1 MKNKKYEEA
10 NIVNSTRKQFFKLYW
25 GWEHFLNRNTKFFLF
40 CTRVYLVQTTNE
52 NIKKIYTQRNGTQ
65 DNGWNSNSSKQQ
77 QQWKQWKPSALD
89 CRQITLYR
97 NYTNGVNNNNFNSF
111 RYFCLQFSPS
121 FSFFLWNCWF
131 QRWFF

>member
-10 NIVNSTRKQFFKLYW
+10 NIVNSTRKQFSKLYW
-25 GWEHFLNRNTKFFLF
+25 EWEHFLNRNTKFFLF
-40 CTRVYLVQTTNE
+40 CARVYLVQTTNE

-77 QQWKQWKPSALD
+77 QQWKPSALD